1 MLHSIRVA
9 DYMTSN
15 LVVLHPD
22 MTIDQAIKELLT
34 HGISGA
40 PVLEHERLVGVFSES
55 DCLQD
60 IIQAGYYESNAG
72 LVRDVMSTSV
82 QSIHPDE
89 SILTAAE
96 SFLAGKRRRLPV
108 LDDLGNLVGQI
119 SRRDIL
125 RAMDDLTHQ
134 PLSAHHDIAHLG

>member
-9 DYMTSN
+9 DYMASR
-15 LVVLHPD
+15 LVTLQPD

-40 PVLEHERLVGVFSES
+40 PVLENERLVGVFSES

-72 LVRDVMSTSV
+72 LVRDVMSKTIE
-82 QSIHPDE
+82 SINPDE

-96 SFLAGKRRRLPV
+96 IFLKGKRRRLPV
-108 LDDLGNLVGQI
+108 VDDQGHLVGQI

-134 PLSAHHDIAHLG
+134 PLSAHHEIAHLG